1 MRPVLPAAREAQLL
15 EKVRG
20 RGEFG
25 LEVMDEEPCFAPGYE
40 YPARVLEKEGDFEAA
55 ADVRQ
60 WHCFHCPGLAAWRD
74 YVRCLEKAHQGSGDK
89 ETARRLK
96 EAKGQLAGYEALARD
111 SDRLGR
117 QAMTCLEQA
126 EKLGRTETAG
136 LYRDW
141 LRGA

>member
-1 MRPVLPAAREAQLL
+1 
-15 EKVRG
+15 
-20 RGEFG
+20 
-25 LEVMDEEPCFAPGYE
+25 
-40 YPARVLEKEGDFEAA
+40 
-55 ADVRQ
+55 
-60 WHCFHCPGLAAWRD
+60 
-74 YVRCLEKAHQGSGDK
+74 VRCLEKAHQGSGDK

-96 EAKGQLAGYEALARD
+96 EAKVQLAGYEALARD